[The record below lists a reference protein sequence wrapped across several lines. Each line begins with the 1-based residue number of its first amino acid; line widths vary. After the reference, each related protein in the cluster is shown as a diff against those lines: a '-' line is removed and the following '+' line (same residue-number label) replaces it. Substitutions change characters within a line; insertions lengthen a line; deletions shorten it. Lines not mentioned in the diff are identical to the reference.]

1 MEEMKTGEVIR
12 NLRKE
17 KNLTQ
22 EQMADMLGV
31 SAPAVNKWENGVS
44 MPDVALL
51 GPLARLLDTDINTIL
66 DFRAELSKEEVSR
79 LCAEISMKLIQKN
92 YKEAYEQGEELLK
105 NDPGSGY
112 LSLQLGSIYNGAAVM
127 AGETDNGEWKQKF
140 AEKGQ
145 KLLDY
150 ASKSQDRSISDPAIY
165 YNVINA
171 MNQENFQKAEELLNQ
186 IPDTYIKKDDIYPG
200 LYMRQKKYQE
210 SKKALENLML
220 SKAASLVSSMDLYIE
235 TCMNLEDRERA
246 GKIAE
251 LQYDL
256 AELLKIPGVNPY
268 TGQLTVALNGNE
280 TPEKVSEEY
289 LDQIWQLLEN
299 FIEYYMEPEHSK
311 CENSLLFQTMET
323 KERQEEGERQKMY
336 GVLMERVLDSVEH
349 QEESAFLR
357 EDKNYEKRLQRLKE
371 LCRQG

>member
-1 MEEMKTGEVIR
+1 MKTGEVIR